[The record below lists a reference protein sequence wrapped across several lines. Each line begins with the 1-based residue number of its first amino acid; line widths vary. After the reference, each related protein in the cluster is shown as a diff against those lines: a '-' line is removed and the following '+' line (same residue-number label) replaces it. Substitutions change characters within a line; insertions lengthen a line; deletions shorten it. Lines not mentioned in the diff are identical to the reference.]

1 MNVPPNYQAY
11 LLRLWQ
17 AGDGDQPQ
25 WRASL
30 EDPRSGEVKGFSSL
44 EEMFEFIWRM
54 VKEGEAQPDAENH
67 G

>member
-1 MNVPPNYQAY
+1 VNVSPNYQAY

-30 EDPRSGEVKGFSSL
+30 EDPRNGEVRGFSSL
-44 EEMFEFIWRM
+44 EEMFAFIWEM
-54 VKEGEAQPDAENH
+54 VKEGEAQSVAENH

>member
-1 MNVPPNYQAY
+1 MNVSPNYQAY

-44 EEMFEFIWRM
+44 EEMFEFIWGM
-54 VKEGEAQPDAENH
+54 VKEGEAQPDAQNH